1 MLNANLSKFVTG
13 FRHKA
18 VTVARNGSCQLGAAK
33 VGHRHGSSSSKL
45 LSSFKV
51 VTKRADPLEELSS
64 GPGRHLAAVNSNWEL
79 LDPNGYSFFL
89 PGSIGLAWTEPNHI
103 DSLSQFLGIDSFN
116 LECSVQ
122 ECPILLRQGVIDI
135 FPGAKLNNGSL
146 TVMTL
151 THNLSKTNK
160 NKKMSDQ
167 EWEKITKL
175 FVMVAQDIC
184 MKLKMSNYWAD
195 FINPFSGLPYLN
207 AYYNPKVLDAD
218 KRLASS
224 GYSVLERNNCRVIAS
239 PAKTKTSNV
248 VGIIYT
254 SSPVNSGVVQD
265 VASSQTISLSDFE
278 IR

>member
-1 MLNANLSKFVTG
+1 MLNANLSKFVSGLGKTVCDKSNG
-13 FRHKA
+13 WTLA
-18 VTVARNGSCQLGAAK
+18 VRA
-33 VGHRHGSSSSKL
+33 GSSSSKL
-45 LSSFKV
+45 ANSFKV

-64 GPGRHLAAVNSNWEL
+64 GSGRHLAAVNSNWEL

-103 DSLSQFLGIDSFN
+103 DVLSQFLGIDSFN

-122 ECPILLRQGVIDI
+122 DCPILLRQGVIDI

-151 THNLSKTNK
+151 THNLAKTNK
-160 NKKMSDQ
+160 NRKMSEQ

-184 MKLKMSNYWAD
+184 MKLKMANYWAD

-207 AYYNPKVLDAD
+207 AYYNPKVTDSD
-218 KRLASS
+218 KQLASA
-224 GYSVLERNNCRVIAS
+224 GFSVRHANNCRVIAKS
-239 PAKTKTSNV
+239 AKPSTSNV
-248 VGIIYT
+248 VGVIYT
-254 SSPVNSGVVQD
+254 SSPTNSPVVQD
-265 VASSQTISLSDFE
+265 VTASQMMSLRDFE